1 MTSDKS
7 GCGCII
13 EVLGLGKCSQ
23 KCRKSAS
30 PRIPACWH
38 ARVSCARFVCVCENA
53 AQGIDFGR
61 LLVHSP
67 AQESLYRY
75 DLAEAMC
82 ALTYEFIFR
91 YEESLLVGL
100 LG

>member
-1 MTSDKS
+1 MLVFLALDLS
-7 GCGCII
+7 GS
-13 EVLGLGKCSQ
+13 V
-23 KCRKSAS
+23 RM
-30 PRIPACWH
+30 
-38 ARVSCARFVCVCENA
+38 NA